1 MSNSERIAT
10 IKNKHFWFL
19 IMETEVPLLTLK
31 YKYLF
36 RPQFLS
42 FWCYWISTCLK
53 CGNMKSFSIL
63 YRMLNTHT
71 HRPFWDHRKTECYKK
86 TKGPHKLWLTQ
97 SGLPKRKSGQ
107 VKWWL
112 CRCHSQERRTR
123 SVGKCVSQLTGLQTD
138 SSPQT
143 WHFFFF
149 FLMVNNSVDVRLT
162 RWSRA
167 YLHNESTPLCG
178 KKHNKSDIFRLHDV
192 TDWMQIWNSRDS
204 EVTLVTFNHSRH
216 HVNVLLWFSQ
226 SLKCE
231 QFKPLFYKFI
241 IVLTFRCRGA
251 ACLLLFYPSAGQ
263 YENVYTYR

>member
-112 CRCHSQERRTR
+112 CRCHSQERRT
-123 SVGKCVSQLTGLQTD
+123 SQLESVSANWQGFKQTVRLRRD
-138 SSPQT
+138 T
-143 WHFFFF
+143 FFFF
-149 FLMVNNSVDVRLT
+149 FWWSTT
-162 RWSRA
+162 RWMWDS
-167 YLHNESTPLCG
+167 HVDQEHIST
-178 KKHNKSDIFRLHDV
+178 
-192 TDWMQIWNSRDS
+192 M
-204 EVTLVTFNHSRH
+204 SRH
-216 HVNVLLWFSQ
+216 HCVGKSTINLTYFVCMM
-226 SLKCE
+226 SL
-231 QFKPLFYKFI
+231 I
-241 IVLTFRCRGA
+241 GCR
-251 ACLLLFYPSAGQ
+251 FETVVTVKS
-263 YENVYTYR
+263 RW

>member
-86 TKGPHKLWLTQ
+86 N
-97 SGLPKRKSGQ
+97 
-107 VKWWL
+107 KWS
-112 CRCHSQERRTR
+112 SQTVTHTIRASEKKIWPSEMMTLSMSQPGKKNK

-149 FLMVNNSVDVRLT
+149 FDGQQLGGCETHTLIKSISPQWVDT
-162 RWSRA
+162 
-167 YLHNESTPLCG
+167 
-178 KKHNKSDIFRLHDV
+178 
-192 TDWMQIWNSRDS
+192 
-204 EVTLVTFNHSRH
+204 
-216 HVNVLLWFSQ
+216 
-226 SLKCE
+226 
-231 QFKPLFYKFI
+231 
-241 IVLTFRCRGA
+241 IVWEKA
-251 ACLLLFYPSAGQ
+251 Q
-263 YENVYTYR
+263 

>member
-86 TKGPHKLWLTQ
+86 TNGPHKLWLTQ

-149 FLMVNNSVDVRLT
+149 FDGQQLGGCETHTLIKSTSPQWVDT
-162 RWSRA
+162 
-167 YLHNESTPLCG
+167 
-178 KKHNKSDIFRLHDV
+178 
-192 TDWMQIWNSRDS
+192 
-204 EVTLVTFNHSRH
+204 
-216 HVNVLLWFSQ
+216 
-226 SLKCE
+226 
-231 QFKPLFYKFI
+231 
-241 IVLTFRCRGA
+241 IVWEKA
-251 ACLLLFYPSAGQ
+251 Q
-263 YENVYTYR
+263 